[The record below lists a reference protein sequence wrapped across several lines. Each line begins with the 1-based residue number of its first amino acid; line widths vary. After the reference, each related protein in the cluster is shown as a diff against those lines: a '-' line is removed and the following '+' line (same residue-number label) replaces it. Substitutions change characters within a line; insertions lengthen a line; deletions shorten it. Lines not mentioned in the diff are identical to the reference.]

1 MEYSR
6 GGSGALCLQ
15 HYIPFNFLYKDSLLK
30 SISSLFVFFLPQVLA
45 PKSVFQWGFLGPAT

>member
-1 MEYSR
+1 MEYSY

-15 HYIPFNFLYKDSLLK
+15 NYIPFDFLYKGSPLK

-45 PKSVFQWGFLGPAT
+45 PKSAFQWGFLGPAT